1 MSQADPAP
9 APIMARN
16 IPVALFREILIWP
29 LALHMDADGD
39 PQSMLRA
46 YTQTVDKLTGEAREA
61 GHWKPVD
68 DPSEHIA
75 APEGDAEALARWREH
90 RFAEGVYFHDFVQD
104 YLYGRTKKRPAQP
117 QRDDID
123 DAPFR
128 LFRRTDIT
136 GVEVGL
142 REGSTKAPQRTLTL
156 LVERLNL
163 YLFRTGAAVLVV
175 EVSTNGQAKAVKVA
189 GPNAVERQLYLSD
202 VQDFHEQFRRA
213 YIPYADSDGH
223 PAGLVA
229 SSVRWLPSGK
239 AREIS
244 KDTVEAM
251 VGEFLDVAGD
261 HPNTICPRRHAP
273 ILEHWRDVL
282 DDALPLSE
290 TGPRK
295 PGGMTWQHVVDE
307 RMPTLCTVSITGE
320 IAGDEK
326 YYYKRIHPDDIVR
339 LCFADAANYEVP
351 YRVKYDRRELKAFNT
366 EHAYEVFRKDGSLY
380 LCAGYSFV
388 AVGAGSFFD
397 TVVAPVH
404 MRRHYFQLGL
414 LAHLELASLLS
425 YSARITRAVRDHK
438 PNVHSDE
445 DLERV
450 MDAIENEYLQ
460 YVHRFHFTG
469 ASNHVQAQRISA
481 LWRKHLRLEDIFDD
495 LHREITS
502 ATQYLTDRAAT
513 RSAQNIEGLTVIGLF
528 GVIGAMTVATLSAP
542 ILKPDA
548 DPWAALCH
556 LEVLASRHLP
566 YAVLEPAC
574 AAAAAGQLGTSAPSL
589 TFAEQAILAMA
600 VLALYTAVAAV
611 GIRLCFP
618 KGKGSRA
625 RFLRLSNRLFT
636 ASGLAIGTACLRL
649 MGLLGG

>member
-290 TGPRK
+290 TRPRK

-388 AVGAGSFFD
+388 AVGAGWFFD
-397 TVVAPVH
+397 NVVAPVH

-425 YSARITRAVRDHK
+425 YSSRITRAVRDHK
-438 PNVHSDE
+438 PDVHSDE
-445 DLERV
+445 DFERV
-450 MDAIENEYLQ
+450 MAAIENEYLQ

-502 ATQYLTDRAAT
+502 ATQYLTDRAAA
-513 RSAQNIEGLTVIGLF
+513 RGARNIERLTIIGLF
-528 GVIGAMTVATLSAP
+528 GVIGTMTIATVSAP
-542 ILKPDA
+542 ILKPDGELWGMLCRLKL
-548 DPWAALCH
+548 WASA
-556 LEVLASRHLP
+556 HLP
-566 YAVLEPAC
+566 YATLESAC
-574 AAAAAGQLGTSAPSL
+574 AAVGPGLPAANAPSM
-589 TFAEQAILAMA
+589 TFIEQAILM
-600 VLALYTAVAAV
+600 LALLSAFTLIAGF
-611 GIRLCFP
+611 GIRYCFP
-618 KGKGSRA
+618 KLKGSTSV
-625 RFLRLSNRLFT
+625 FGQLSEQLVKV
-636 ASGLAIGTACLRL
+636 SLGGLIVACLCLIR
-649 MGLLGG
+649 LLGG